1 MIERTVVR
9 IYAEALFQIAD
20 EKKRVEET
28 CEELRQLENLFND
41 SKELSTFLVSPQVD
55 RREKKRVVQKT
66 LGQAF
71 SPQTIHFLLT
81 LIDKNREPL
90 IPYMADEFKDI
101 LDRIHNR
108 INVEITSAVPLQE
121 DAIRKVKETLS
132 RSLEKEI
139 MLHPKT
145 DPDIIGG
152 IIVRVEDR
160 ILDGS
165 VLGQLERLR
174 MRMLGKERR
183 RVTVNEDS
191 A

>member
-28 CEELRQLENLFND
+28 CEELRELESLFNG
-41 SKELSTFLVSPQVD
+41 SKELSAFLISPQVD

-71 SPQTIHFLLT
+71 SPQIIHFLLT

-108 INVEITSAVPLQE
+108 IDVEITSAVPLQE

-139 MLHPKT
+139 IVHTKT

-152 IIVRVEDR
+152 IVVRVEDR
-160 ILDGS
+160 VLDGS
-165 VLGQLERLR
+165 ILGQLERLR
-174 MRMLGKERR
+174 MRMLGKDRR